1 MSARRPVTVSVG
13 ALVFEGLSRPAALRA
28 GAALQGALAE
38 LIERRGLPTAADVLR
53 AGKPAPLRDGL
64 RPEELGREVAQR
76 VWRELAR

>member
-1 MSARRPVTVSVG
+1 MSAPQPVTVFVDT
-13 ALVFEGLSRPAALRA
+13 LVFDGLSQPAALRA
-28 GAALQGALAE
+28 GAALQSALAE